1 LTESKMSNKDYLKY
15 FLILE
20 IDPDV
25 PFSEVRSSYL
35 HLRELYANKS
45 TVIATLMDQIYQ
57 DRQKEILNQ
66 LKDAYNNLKEYYA
79 VETREKLSLTK
90 DTVSQKRI
98 PEFEVFSGN
107 ALRLI
112 REVLEIELE
121 EIALAT
127 GIPHKHLKNIELEE
141 FKFLPPPGYIRAYV
155 KKYADY
161 LFLDAQKVTED
172 YMKRYRTQEKKK
184 DKHSF

>member
-1 LTESKMSNKDYLKY
+1 MSNKHYLKY
-15 FLILE
+15 FSILE

-35 HLRELYANKS
+35 HLRELYSNKS
-45 TVIATLMDQIYQ
+45 AVLSTLMDQIYK
-57 DRQKEILNQ
+57 DRQKEILNL

-79 VETREKLSLTK
+79 VETREKLSITK

-121 EIALAT
+121 EVALAT
-127 GIPHKHLKNIELEE
+127 GIPRARCERVNLGYLDPAEIDVDSWVGREDEGILVVPKAGEML
-141 FKFLPPPGYIRAYV
+141 FKIR
-155 KKYADY
+155 K
-161 LFLDAQKVTED
+161 
-172 YMKRYRTQEKKK
+172 
-184 DKHSF
+184 

>member
-1 LTESKMSNKDYLKY
+1 MSNKHYLKY
-15 FLILE
+15 FAILE

-35 HLRELYANKS
+35 HLRELYSNKS
-45 TVIATLMDQIYQ
+45 AVLSILMDQIYK
-57 DRQKEILNQ
+57 DRQKEILNL

-121 EIALAT
+121 EVALAT

-141 FKFLPPPGYIRAYV
+141 FDLLPPPGYIRAYV
-155 KKYADY
+155 KKYSEY
-161 LFLDAQKVTED
+161 LFLDAEKVTED
-172 YMKRYRTQEKKK
+172 FMKRFRNQGKKRS
-184 DKHSF
+184 KHSF